1 MQILLLVRA
10 SILNVHILHPT
21 LIFTSKIIRRQLH
34 LISLDEAC
42 AFTVFTVEKAC
53 KINVLLVVW
62 FDKCY
67 YHNIITLYFNICV
80 PAPNLKDELFQERSC
95 EHDAISAY

>member
-1 MQILLLVRA
+1 MQLLLLVRA
-10 SILNVHILHPT
+10 SVLNVHILHTT

-42 AFTVFTVEKAC
+42 AFTVRVEKAC

-62 FDKCY
+62 FDKCH

-80 PAPNLKDELFQERSC
+80 PAPNLKDELFQERSR

>member
-1 MQILLLVRA
+1 MQLLLLVRA
-10 SILNVHILHPT
+10 SILNIHILHPT

-34 LISLDEAC
+34 LISVDKAC
-42 AFTVFTVEKAC
+42 AFTVRVEKAC
-53 KINVLLVVW
+53 KISALLVVW
-62 FDKCY
+62 FDKCHY
-67 YHNIITLYFNICV
+67 YNIITLHFNICV